1 MRVPGRPAPGAAATR
16 TSARPSVSVYSAVPD
31 GSLPLLMYGSMAL
44 EASAPAGDTVRG
56 LAACFGLHRPDRHR
70 VQRSGRSATAGP
82 RRAAT
87 ASRRRVGIPRH
98 PARQHPRPDRNG
110 RRKSRH
116 HDRRR
121 KLKPQPPL
129 AQRRQSG
136 SRLLSQPGVTMQP
149 VPSRVPW
156 TPWDAEDGQPGGQD
170 YAEAQSRSS
179 GRTVIQSS
187 CVYACSPVCRMI
199 ASSSRRPRR
208 SFS

>member
-70 VQRSGRSATAGP
+70 VHRSGRSATAGP
-82 RRAAT
+82 RRTAT

-110 RRKSRH
+110 RRKGRH

-121 KLKPQPPL
+121 RLKPQAPL
-129 AQRRQSG
+129 AQRRG
-136 SRLLSQPGVTMQP
+136 STV
-149 VPSRVPW
+149 
-156 TPWDAEDGQPGGQD
+156 
-170 YAEAQSRSS
+170 S
-179 GRTVIQSS
+179 GRTGRRV
-187 CVYACSPVCRMI
+187 AAANTGRDLRM
-199 ASSSRRPRR
+199 ADGQAADVRLVAPGSGGGSHGSFDSRARSRRC
-208 SFS
+208 SEYGG